1 MISATHKSRRQQIR
15 RECHSRKFRH
25 PDRRRVDEAVGRSQ
39 RLGRIVAGVRPAD
52 PEPRAKRFCEIA
64 SALAV
69 CINQN
74 DMPNTERQQRIR
86 DRSPRA
92 TCAKLNDAIP
102 SDVS

>member
-1 MISATHKSRRQQIR
+1 MISATHKRGDS
-15 RECHSRKFRH
+15 KFGGNAIPGNFAIPTDVVLTR
-25 PDRRRVDEAVGRSQ
+25 PSAAANASAGSLRVSA
-39 RLGRIVAGVRPAD
+39 RPH

>member
-1 MISATHKSRRQQIR
+1 MISATHKRGDNIPGNFAIPTDVVLTR
-15 RECHSRKFRH
+15 
-25 PDRRRVDEAVGRSQ
+25 AVGRSQ
-39 RLGRIVAGVRPAD
+39 RLGRIVAGVRPAA

-86 DRSPRA
+86 DRGPRA